1 MVAEKFIKNKTVLIT
16 LVSACAIVIVS
27 LGIRQ
32 TFGMFY
38 FDFSTDLGITLSQFG
53 FALGLQMLLWGVFGP
68 WFGVITDK
76 YGGHVAVFI
85 GFVFYLAGILLLY
98 SQYNTGLYFVTAIGV
113 LIGVALG
120 ATAISIPVSVV
131 AKHFPQ
137 SNRTLAMGIVTASG
151 SFGYF
156 ISPVFVRYSLV
167 KNGWENTLL
176 IFAAFIFIGLILAFF
191 LTTPKNVVGGKI
203 NDNQTATEALKEA
216 FNNKSFIYLTL
227 GFFVCGWHITL
238 IATHIPVYVSDRGF
252 IFIGL
257 ILAFFLTTP
266 KNVVGGKIN
275 DKQTAMEALKEAFN
289 NKSFIYLTLGFFV
302 CGWHITLVA
311 THIPVYIS
319 DRGLP
324 EWCTVTILSMI
335 GLFNIFGT
343 LTSGYLAQK
352 FSKKII
358 LSIIYLARGLVIA
371 IFIFLPPSPIIAIFF
386 GMAFGFLWLST
397 VPPTMGLV
405 GFIFGTKY
413 IGLLYGIVFLS
424 HQIGSFFGAY
434 LGGVFH
440 DLYGSYDYAWYI
452 SIALS
457 VFAGLIHLPIIEKQV
472 ARLQTA

>member
-1 MVAEKFIKNKTVLIT
+1 MSAEKFIKNKTVLIT
-16 LVSACAIVIVS
+16 LISACLIVIIS

-38 FDFSTDLGITLSQFG
+38 FDFSVDLDITLSQFG
-53 FALGLQMLLWGVFGP
+53 FAIGLQMFLWGAFAP

-76 YGGHVAVFI
+76 YGGHIAVFI
-85 GFVFYLAGILLLY
+85 GFIFYLLGILMLV
-98 SQYNTGLYFVTAIGV
+98 SEYNTGLYFVTGIGV

-120 ATAISIPVSVV
+120 GTAISIPVSVV

-137 SNRTLAMGIVTASG
+137 SNRTVAIGIVTAAG

-156 ISPVFVRYSLV
+156 ISPVFTRYSLV
-167 KNGWENTLL
+167 EYGWENTLL
-176 IFAAFIFIGLILAFF
+176 IFAAFILIGLILAFF
-191 LTTPKNVVGGKI
+191 LTTPNDVVGGI
-203 NDNQTATEALKEA
+203 VDDDQTAIEALKEA
-216 FNNKSFIYLTL
+216 FKSKSYNYLTL
-227 GFFVCGWHITL
+227 GFFVCGWHI
-238 IATHIPVYVSDRGF
+238 A
-252 IFIGL
+252 
-257 ILAFFLTTP
+257 
-266 KNVVGGKIN
+266 
-275 DKQTAMEALKEAFN
+275 
-289 NKSFIYLTLGFFV
+289 
-302 CGWHITLVA
+302 LVA
-311 THIPVYIS
+311 THIPVYIN

-335 GLFNIFGT
+335 GLFNIVGT

-352 FSKKII
+352 FSKKLI
-358 LSIIYLARGLVIA
+358 LSSIYLARGLVIA
-371 IFIFLPPSPIIAIFF
+371 IFIFLPSSPIVAIFF
-386 GMAFGFLWLST
+386 GVAFGFLWLST

-424 HQIGSFFGAY
+424 HQVGSFLGAY

-457 VFAGLIHLPIIEKQV
+457 IFAGLIHLPIIEKQV
-472 ARLQTA
+472 KRLQTI

>member
-1 MVAEKFIKNKTVLIT
+1 MSSKKFIKNKIVLTT
-16 LVSACAIVIVS
+16 LVSACLIVIIS

-53 FALGLQMLLWGVFGP
+53 FALGLQMFLWGAFAP

-76 YGGHVAVFI
+76 YGGHIAVFI
-85 GFVFYLAGILLLY
+85 GFIFYLLGILMLV
-98 SQYNTGLYFVTAIGV
+98 SEYNTGLYFVTGIGV

-120 ATAISIPVSVV
+120 GTAISIPVSVV

-137 SNRTLAMGIVTASG
+137 SNRTAAIGIVTAAG

-156 ISPVFVRYSLV
+156 VSPVFTRYSLV
-167 KNGWENTLL
+167 EFGWESTLL
-176 IFAAFIFIGLILAFF
+176 MFAVFIFAGLILAFY
-191 LTTPKNVVGGKI
+191 LTTPKDVVGGIVDDK
-203 NDNQTATEALKEA
+203 QTAGEALQEA
-216 FNNKSFIYLTL
+216 FKSKSFIYLTL
-227 GFFVCGWHITL
+227 GFFVCGWHI
-238 IATHIPVYVSDRGF
+238 A
-252 IFIGL
+252 
-257 ILAFFLTTP
+257 
-266 KNVVGGKIN
+266 
-275 DKQTAMEALKEAFN
+275 
-289 NKSFIYLTLGFFV
+289 
-302 CGWHITLVA
+302 LVA
-311 THIPVYIS
+311 THIPIYIN

-335 GLFNIFGT
+335 GLFNIAGT

-352 FSKKII
+352 LSKKLI
-358 LSIIYLARGLVIA
+358 LSTIYLARGLVIA
-371 IFIFLPPSPIIAIFF
+371 LFIFLPPSPIIAVMF
-386 GMAFGFLWLST
+386 GITFGFLWLST

-424 HQIGSFFGAY
+424 HQVGSFLGAY

-457 VFAGLIHLPIIEKQV
+457 IFAGLIHLPIIEKQV
-472 ARLQTA
+472 PRLQTI